1 MFRSTVWVDGVSY
14 TSSNTFRQRKNAE
27 MDASRVAYIAIMQ
40 KDKTDALNFIREDK
54 LFCKSVMAEYAAK
67 KNIGRPVYETSQPE
81 APLPV
86 FRSNLVFNG
95 DTYPG
100 DSAKS
105 KKEAEQL
112 VARSVI
118 ISFLASESGTDMA
131 DVVNSKFRQYQ
142 QISNVQVGSN
152 AAVVQPIIPQPSAE
166 QTAPTGSVAAQQV
179 STMLV
184 NRVVPVVTQQMSVV
198 AEPLVFTPVP
208 SVLVNNSA
216 TANVIKIPKAELDQ
230 QPISQVL
237 VEPIK
242 PVVAEPLLLNTVS
255 SALINNSAVTNVM
268 KQPKAEPDQQPVLQV
283 SIEPI
288 NSVVAEPLVF
298 TPYPSAVVYNSAPAN
313 VMKQPKAEPYQQPF
327 SQVLVKPIESVVA
340 EPLVLN
346 PVPSALI
353 NNSANANVIKQPK
366 AEPDQAMEFIPLVD
380 QASDKKRSS
389 PSNRNARKKMRGSIE

>member
-1 MFRSTVWVDGVSY
+1 
-14 TSSNTFRQRKNAE
+14 
-27 MDASRVAYIAIMQ
+27 
-40 KDKTDALNFIREDK
+40 
-54 LFCKSVMAEYAAK
+54 MAEYAAK
-67 KNIGRPVYETSQPE
+67 KNIGKPVYETSQPE
-81 APLPV
+81 ASLIV

-100 DSAKS
+100 DGAKS

-118 ISFLASESGTDMA
+118 IRFLASESGTDMA
-131 DVVNSKFRQYQ
+131 DIVNSKFRQYQ
-142 QISNVQVGSN
+142 QISNVHIGSN
-152 AAVVQPIIPQPSAE
+152 AVVLPQPSAE
-166 QTAPTGSVAAQQV
+166 QTAPTGPVAAQKV
-179 STMLV
+179 STMPV
-184 NRVVPVVTQQMSVV
+184 SRVVPVVTQQPISQVSVV

-216 TANVIKIPKAELDQ
+216 TANVIKQPKAEPDQ

-283 SIEPI
+283 SVEPI
-288 NSVVAEPLVF
+288 NPVVAEPVVF

-313 VMKQPKAEPYQQPF
+313 VMKEPKAEPYQQPI
-327 SQVLVKPIESVVA
+327 SQVLVKPIKSVVA

-366 AEPDQAMEFIPLVD
+366 AEPDQAMEFIPLMD

-389 PSNRNARKKMRGSIE
+389 PSNRNARKKMRGSIQMPMTTTTSQVSPFASQ